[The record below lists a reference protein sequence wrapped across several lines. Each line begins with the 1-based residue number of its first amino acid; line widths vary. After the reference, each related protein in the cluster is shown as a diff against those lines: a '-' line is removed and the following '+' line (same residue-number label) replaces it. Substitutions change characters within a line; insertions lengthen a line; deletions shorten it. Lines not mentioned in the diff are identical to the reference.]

1 MRVLMQLIRD
11 DGGQGMGEYALILAL
26 VAIGVILTLTALG
39 GSMRDKFNQIKDSLT
54 NATAQ

>member
-1 MRVLMQLIRD
+1 MQLIRD
-11 DGGQGMGEYALILAL
+11 DRGQGMGEYALILAL

-39 GSMRDKFNQIKDSLT
+39 GSMRDKFNLIKDKLT